1 MENKADL
8 VSDVAAATP
17 DLTDLPAYSAKDSA
31 SIETLE
37 YTFSLPDHKGN
48 ESLKLK
54 FATRATGQDSLNARG
69 ERLTDRIPVV
79 NSGDVQ
85 IRFRM
90 YVGWTTSRPYPSYAN
105 FTPQPAC
112 TSSTSGRCER
122 AGVS

>member
-8 VSDVAAATP
+8 VPDVAAATP

-54 FATRATGQDSLNARG
+54 FATRATGQNSLNARG
-69 ERLTDRIPVV
+69 ERLTDRILVVYGVVHPPPDVCWIECLKTASIVSQDHPKVSLHIVNIWPV
-79 NSGDVQ
+79 
-85 IRFRM
+85 
-90 YVGWTTSRPYPSYAN
+90 
-105 FTPQPAC
+105 
-112 TSSTSGRCER
+112 
-122 AGVS
+122 